1 MTDQNYVSNTLGA
14 GASILSNPFAATT
27 TWQRLSYTYGVPAT
41 ATQVVPLITYT
52 PSGTA
57 GAADYLDVTGVQLEI
72 ASSPTSFELRPY
84 AIELQLC
91 QRYYEII
98 LEMPAAVFLSYQ
110 SGGTGAYAIPYKV
123 TKRANASLASGTVGV
138 AGVASAITLSSTLT
152 NMYAT
157 VTYSGSGT
165 SWVSF
170 PNPAA
175 VTCEL

>member
-1 MTDQNYVSNTLGA
+1 ME
-14 GASILSNPFAATT
+14 F
-27 TWQRLSYTYGVPAT
+27 
-41 ATQVVPLITYT
+41 
-52 PSGTA
+52 
-57 GAADYLDVTGVQLEI
+57 TGVQLEKGI
-72 ASSPTSFELRPY
+72 VATPFEFRPF
-84 AIELQLC
+84 AVELQLC

-138 AGVASAITLSSTLT
+138 AGVTSAITLSSTLT